1 MLHQIG
7 KKMRKKRDVW
17 KSPKGD
23 WLSQMFNILAT
34 IFCLILLKV
43 IRFIP
48 RNINEYE
55 SRKIGWQSF
64 LILRVTGVWV
74 NKLFSDIFRQMK
86 KYFKLVD
93 GNVSIVPQFCSHVGG
108 KSFLNEFVIFCFEY
122 SRKPLESNKTSTE
135 IEMGYESVFAC
146 NSAFV

>member
-55 SRKIGWQSF
+55 SREIG
-64 LILRVTGVWV
+64 
-74 NKLFSDIFRQMK
+74 
-86 KYFKLVD
+86 
-93 GNVSIVPQFCSHVGG
+93 
-108 KSFLNEFVIFCFEY
+108 
-122 SRKPLESNKTSTE
+122 
-135 IEMGYESVFAC
+135 
-146 NSAFV
+146 